1 MEPIVLTLKDKRL
14 FSKNSNVIALVGDN
28 ADYKIHFEGISKTAV
43 FAVFNRNGKTDKKAL
58 DENHDVLI
66 PVWLLKKGTFEVG
79 LYSDGFASTGI
90 SIIVRASVVE
100 DEGAETGDVPKSVA
114 EQLIELV
121 NKDIASAKETKT
133 EANAAKDA
141 AVAANEEAKAA
152 LKSITDKDSGYLTK
166 IKGYA
171 DSAKS
176 DSDSAAKNAEKI
188 QGAVTA
194 AENALSEAK
203 DLKQVSVDILGEGG
217 TFEKPKDNTA
227 LKQIRDIKE
236 EISTA
241 KTDVV
246 EAKNAAET
254 AQTATAENM
263 ALAEAARNA
272 AQAAQAVVA
281 ADKATVK
288 ADREAVEAAK
298 KSIDSTKTDIDAV
311 KQEVFGTG
319 NALSPADGSALKEIR
334 ETKAAV
340 DEFNNTDGSLAQAK
354 AAAKTATDAASAAK
368 EAENNASASENNASL
383 FEQNAMSAKN
393 AAQAAQ
399 AAVAADKATVKADR
413 EAVEAAKE
421 SIDSTKTDIDAVKQE
436 VFGTGNAQSP
446 ADGSALKEIREAKAA
461 VDGFNDTDGS
471 LAQAKAAAQTATNA
485 KNVIVGES
493 GTAQSPADGS
503 ALKKAQAAQAA
514 AAQSAEEAKAY
525 AESANHGISVDSE
538 MSDTSTNPVQ
548 NKIVKKYIDDHKVEK
563 VAGKGLSTN
572 DYTTAEK
579 NKLSGI
585 EDGANNYTHPDT
597 HPASMIEQD
606 ETHRFVTDAEKAAWN
621 NKVDK
626 ISGKGLSAND
636 YTTAEKNKLSGI
648 EDGANNYTHPD
659 THPASMIEQDE
670 THRFVTDAEKTAWN
684 GKVDKIPGKGLSTN
698 DYTTAEKDSLAD
710 LLMRLSGLKFVV
722 SNAAPTNAD
731 NSTITIVVPN

>member
-121 NKDIASAKETKT
+121 NKDIASVKETKT

-236 EISTA
+236 ETSAAKADAIAA
-241 KTDVV
+241 KT
-246 EAKNAAET
+246 AAET
-254 AQTATAENM
+254 AQAA
-263 ALAEAARNA
+263 AEAAQSSAAEDKGA
-272 AQAAQAVVA
+272 AQAAKTAAETAQAA
-281 ADKATVK
+281 A
-288 ADREAVEAAK
+288 EAAQ
-298 KSIDSTKTDIDAV
+298 S
-311 KQEVFGTG
+311 
-319 NALSPADGSALKEIR
+319 SAAEDKG
-334 ETKAAV
+334 AA
-340 DEFNNTDGSLAQAK
+340 Q
-354 AAAKTATDAASAAK
+354 AAKTAAEAAQAAAEAAQSSVAEDKGAAQAAK
-368 EAENNASASENNASL
+368 TAAETA
-383 FEQNAMSAKN
+383 Q
-393 AAQAAQ
+393 AAAEAAQ

-461 VDGFNDTDGS
+461 VDEFNDTDGS

-525 AESANHGISVDSE
+525 AKSANHGISVDSE

-585 EDGANNYTHPDT
+585 ADGANNYTHPDT
-597 HPASMIEQD
+597 HPASMIEQNAS
-606 ETHRFVTDAEKAAWN
+606 HRFVTDAEKTTWN

-626 ISGKGLSAND
+626 ADGMGLSSND

-648 EDGANNYTHPD
+648 EDGAHNYTHPD
-659 THPASMIEQDE
+659 THPASMIEQDASR
-670 THRFVTDAEKTAWN
+670 RFVTDAEKTAWN
-684 GKVDKIPGKGLSTN
+684 GKVDKISGKGLSTN
-698 DYTTAEKDSLAD
+698 DYTTAEKNSLAD
-710 LLMRLSGLKFVV
+710 ILTRLSGLKFVV
-722 SNAAPTNAD
+722 SNTAPTNAD
-731 NSTITIVVPN
+731 NSTITIVVPE

>member
-14 FSKNSNVIALVGDN
+14 FSKSSNVIALVGDN

-121 NKDIASAKETKT
+121 NKDIASVKETKT
-133 EANAAKDA
+133 EATAAKDA
-141 AVAANEEAKAA
+141 AVAANKEAKAA
-152 LKSITDKDSGYLTK
+152 LESITDEDNGYLTK

-236 EISTA
+236 ETSAAKADAIAA
-241 KTDVV
+241 KT
-246 EAKNAAET
+246 AAET

-263 ALAEAARNA
+263 ASAEAARNA
-272 AQAAQAVVA
+272 AQAAQAV
-281 ADKATVK
+281 
-288 ADREAVEAAK
+288 
-298 KSIDSTKTDIDAV
+298 
-311 KQEVFGTG
+311 
-319 NALSPADGSALKEIR
+319 
-334 ETKAAV
+334 
-340 DEFNNTDGSLAQAK
+340 
-354 AAAKTATDAASAAK
+354 
-368 EAENNASASENNASL
+368 
-383 FEQNAMSAKN
+383 
-393 AAQAAQ
+393 
-399 AAVAADKATVKADR
+399 VAADKATVKADR

-585 EDGANNYTHPDT
+585 A
-597 HPASMIEQD
+597 
-606 ETHRFVTDAEKAAWN
+606 
-621 NKVDK
+621 
-626 ISGKGLSAND
+626 
-636 YTTAEKNKLSGI
+636 
-648 EDGANNYTHPD
+648 DGANNYTHPD

-684 GKVDKIPGKGLSTN
+684 NKVDKISGKGLSTN
-698 DYTTAEKDSLAD
+698 DYTTAEKNSLAD
-710 LLMRLSGLKFVV
+710 ILTRLSGLKFVV

-731 NSTITIVVPN
+731 NSTITIVVQN

>member
-121 NKDIASAKETKT
+121 NKDIASVKETKT
-133 EANAAKDA
+133 EATAAKDA

-227 LKQIRDIKE
+227 LKQIRNIKE
-236 EISTA
+236 ETSAAKADAIAA
-241 KTDVV
+241 KT
-246 EAKNAAET
+246 AAET
-254 AQTATAENM
+254 AQ
-263 ALAEAARNA
+263 
-272 AQAAQAVVA
+272 
-281 ADKATVK
+281 
-288 ADREAVEAAK
+288 
-298 KSIDSTKTDIDAV
+298 
-311 KQEVFGTG
+311 
-319 NALSPADGSALKEIR
+319 
-334 ETKAAV
+334 
-340 DEFNNTDGSLAQAK
+340 
-354 AAAKTATDAASAAK
+354 AAA
-368 EAENNASASENNASL
+368 E
-383 FEQNAMSAKN
+383 
-393 AAQAAQ
+393 AAQ

-461 VDGFNDTDGS
+461 VDEFNDTDGS

-585 EDGANNYTHPDT
+585 ADGANNYTHPDT
-597 HPASMIEQD
+597 HPASIIEED
-606 ETHRFVTDAEKAAWN
+606 ASHRFVTDAEKTTWN

-626 ISGKGLSAND
+626 ADGMGLSSND

-648 EDGANNYTHPD
+648 ADGANNYTHPD
-659 THPASMIEQDE
+659 THPASIIEEDAS
-670 THRFVTDAEKTAWN
+670 HRFVTDAEKTAWN
-684 GKVDKIPGKGLSTN
+684 GKVDKVAGKGLSTN
-698 DYTTAEKDSLAD
+698 DYTTAEKNSLAD
-710 LLMRLSGLKFVV
+710 ILTRLSGLKFVV
-722 SNAAPTNAD
+722 SNTAPTNAD
-731 NSTITIVVPN
+731 NSTITIVIPE

>member
-14 FSKNSNVIALVGDN
+14 FSKSSNVIALVGDN

-121 NKDIASAKETKT
+121 NKDIASVKETKT
-133 EANAAKDA
+133 EATTAKDA

-152 LKSITDKDSGYLTK
+152 LESITDEDNGYLTK

-176 DSDSAAKNAEKI
+176 DASSAAQNAETI

-194 AENALSEAK
+194 AENALSKAN
-203 DLKQVSVDILGEGG
+203 DLKQVSVEILGEGG
-217 TFEKPKDNTA
+217 TFENPKDNTA

-236 EISTA
+236 ETSAAKADAIAA
-241 KTDVV
+241 KT
-246 EAKNAAET
+246 AAET
-254 AQTATAENM
+254 AQAA
-263 ALAEAARNA
+263 AEAAQSSAAEDKGA
-272 AQAAQAVVA
+272 AQAAKTA
-281 ADKATVK
+281 A
-288 ADREAVEAAK
+288 EAAQAAAEAAQ
-298 KSIDSTKTDIDAV
+298 S
-311 KQEVFGTG
+311 
-319 NALSPADGSALKEIR
+319 SAAEDKG
-334 ETKAAV
+334 AA
-340 DEFNNTDGSLAQAK
+340 Q
-354 AAAKTATDAASAAK
+354 AAKTAAETAQAA
-368 EAENNASASENNASL
+368 AE
-383 FEQNAMSAKN
+383 
-393 AAQAAQ
+393 AAQ

-461 VDGFNDTDGS
+461 VDEFNDTDGS

-585 EDGANNYTHPDT
+585 ADGANNYTHPDT
-597 HPASMIEQD
+597 HPASIIEED
-606 ETHRFVTDAEKAAWN
+606 ASHRFVTDAEKTTWN

-626 ISGKGLSAND
+626 ADGMGLSSND

-659 THPASMIEQDE
+659 THPASMIEQDASR
-670 THRFVTDAEKTAWN
+670 RFVTDAEKTAWN

-698 DYTTAEKDSLAD
+698 DYTTAEKNSLAD
-710 LLMRLSGLKFVV
+710 ILTRLSGLKFVV
-722 SNAAPTNAD
+722 SNTAPTNAD
-731 NSTITIVVPN
+731 NSTITIVIPE

>member
-14 FSKNSNVIALVGDN
+14 FSKSSNVIALVGDN

-121 NKDIASAKETKT
+121 NKDIASVKETKT

-141 AVAANEEAKAA
+141 AVAANEEVKAA

-217 TFEKPKDNTA
+217 TFEKPKDNTV

-236 EISTA
+236 ETSAAKADAIAA
-241 KTDVV
+241 KT
-246 EAKNAAET
+246 AAET
-254 AQTATAENM
+254 AQ
-263 ALAEAARNA
+263 
-272 AQAAQAVVA
+272 
-281 ADKATVK
+281 
-288 ADREAVEAAK
+288 
-298 KSIDSTKTDIDAV
+298 
-311 KQEVFGTG
+311 
-319 NALSPADGSALKEIR
+319 
-334 ETKAAV
+334 
-340 DEFNNTDGSLAQAK
+340 
-354 AAAKTATDAASAAK
+354 AAA
-368 EAENNASASENNASL
+368 E
-383 FEQNAMSAKN
+383 
-393 AAQAAQ
+393 AAQ

-461 VDGFNDTDGS
+461 VDEFNDTDGS

-548 NKIVKKYIDDHKVEK
+548 NKIVKKYIDDHTVEK

-585 EDGANNYTHPDT
+585 ADGANNYTHPDTHPASIIEEDASHRFVTDAEKTTWNNKVDKADGMGLSSNDYTTAEKNKLSGIADGANNYTHPDT

-606 ETHRFVTDAEKAAWN
+606 
-621 NKVDK
+621 
-626 ISGKGLSAND
+626 
-636 YTTAEKNKLSGI
+636 
-648 EDGANNYTHPD
+648 
-659 THPASMIEQDE
+659 AS
-670 THRFVTDAEKTAWN
+670 HRFVTDAEKTAWN
-684 GKVDKIPGKGLSTN
+684 GKVDKVAGKGLSTN
-698 DYTTAEKDSLAD
+698 DCTTAEKNSLAD
-710 LLMRLSGLKFVV
+710 ILTRLSGLKFVV
-722 SNAAPTNAD
+722 SNTAPTNAD
-731 NSTITIVVPN
+731 NSTITIVIPE

>member
-14 FSKNSNVIALVGDN
+14 FAKGDSTITLVGDN

-43 FAVFNRNGKTDKKAL
+43 FAVFNRDGKTEKKAL
-58 DENHDVLI
+58 DESNDVSV
-66 PVWLLKKGTFEVG
+66 PVWLLKKGKFDVG
-79 LYSDGFASTGI
+79 LYSDGFASTAVSI
-90 SIIVRASVVE
+90 SVRASVVE
-100 DEGAETGDVPKSVA
+100 DEGEETEDIEQPMI

-121 NKDIASAKETKT
+121 NKDIASVKETKT
-133 EANAAKDA
+133 EATAAKDA
-141 AVAANEEAKAA
+141 AVAANEEVKAA
-152 LKSITDKDSGYLTK
+152 LESITDKDNGYLTK
-166 IKGYA
+166 IKDYA
-171 DSAKS
+171 DSAKG
-176 DSDSAAKNAEKI
+176 DADSAAKNAEKI

-203 DLKQVSVDILGEGG
+203 DLKQVSVEILGEGG
-217 TFEKPKDNTA
+217 TFENPKDNTA
-227 LKQIRDIKE
+227 FKQIRDIKE

-241 KTDVV
+241 KADVI

-254 AQTATAENM
+254 AQTAAEANT
-263 ALAEAARNA
+263 ALAEAAR
-272 AQAAQAVVA
+272 
-281 ADKATVK
+281 
-288 ADREAVEAAK
+288 
-298 KSIDSTKTDIDAV
+298 
-311 KQEVFGTG
+311 
-319 NALSPADGSALKEIR
+319 
-334 ETKAAV
+334 
-340 DEFNNTDGSLAQAK
+340 
-354 AAAKTATDAASAAK
+354 
-368 EAENNASASENNASL
+368 
-383 FEQNAMSAKN
+383 N

-413 EAVEAAKE
+413 KAVEAAKE

-446 ADGSALKEIREAKAA
+446 ADGSALKEIRETKAAVDEFNNTDGSLAQAKAAAKTATDAAAAAKTAENNASASENNAYLFEQNAKSAKNAAEAAQVAVAADKVAIETDRKAVEAAKESVDSTKTDIDAVKQEVFGTGNAQNPEDGSALKEIREAKAA
-461 VDGFNDTDGS
+461 VDEFNDTDGS

-503 ALKKAQAAQAA
+503 ALKKAQAAQVA

-585 EDGANNYTHPDT
+585 ADGANNYTHPDT
-597 HPASMIEQD
+597 HPASIVEED
-606 ETHRFVTDAEKAAWN
+606 ASHRFVTDAEKAAWN
-621 NKVDK
+621 GKVDK
-626 ISGKGLSAND
+626 VSGKGLSTND

-648 EDGANNYTHPD
+648 ADGANNYTHPN
-659 THPASMIEQDE
+659 THPASIIEEDAS
-670 THRFVTDAEKTAWN
+670 HRFVTDTEKTAWN
-684 GKVDKIPGKGLSTN
+684 GKVDKVSGKGLSTN
-698 DYTTAEKDSLAD
+698 DYTTAEKEALANV
-710 LLMRLSGLKFVV
+710 LIRLAGLKIVI
-722 SNAAPTNAD
+722 SNTEPTAADENTL
-731 NSTITIVVPN
+731 TIVVPN